1 MLLELAIGDAYG
13 AGFEYVDARMV
24 RDHNDLSGYVQH
36 PRHKG
41 TAPGCYTDD
50 TQMTLAIVET
60 MVSGRRWSK
69 RNLAEAFVAVFQRD
83 PREGYAGSFH
93 GFLQEV
99 RDGDDFLERIRPQSE
114 TSGAAMRAGPLGL
127 YPSIDEVMKRAEL
140 QATLTHDTPRGI
152 VAAQAAAL
160 LTHYCHHR
168 LGARD
173 RVLHFLAAHLPGPW
187 ATPWQGKV
195 GHLGV
200 ESVAAAAT
208 SLRDSSRMSDLLRS
222 CVAWTG
228 DVDTAATI
236 ALCAG
241 SRCDE
246 MEQDLP
252 TVLHDGLERGRFGYD
267 YLRELDEQLRA
278 WTKSDPTEDAV

>member
-1 MLLELAIGDAYG
+1 MLIELAIGDAYG
-13 AGFEYVDARMV
+13 AGFEYVDARVV
-24 RDHNDLSGYVQH
+24 RDHNDLTGYVQH

-41 TAPGCYTDD
+41 IAPGCYTDD

-60 MVSGRRWSK
+60 MLSRRRWSK
-69 RNLAEAFVAVFQRD
+69 GNLAQAFVDVFQRD
-83 PREGYAGSFH
+83 PREGYAGAFH

-99 RDGDDFLERIRPQSE
+99 RDGDDFLARIKPQSE
-114 TSGAAMRAGPLGL
+114 KSGAAMRAGPIGL
-127 YPSIDEVMKRAEL
+127 HPDLDEVMRRAEL
-140 QATLTHDTPRGI
+140 QATITHDTPRGI

-160 LTHYCHHR
+160 LTHYCRHR

-173 RVLHFLAAHLPGPW
+173 RVLHFLAANLPGPW

-208 SLRDSSRMSDLLRS
+208 SLRDSTCMRDLLRR
-222 CVAWTG
+222 CIAWTG
-228 DVDTAATI
+228 DVDTVATI

-241 SRCDE
+241 SCCAE
-246 MEQDLP
+246 IEQDLP
-252 TVLHDGLERGRFGYD
+252 AVLHDGLERGSYGYD
-267 YLRELDEQLRA
+267 YLAQLDEQLRGFV
-278 WTKSDPTEDAV
+278 AV